1 MFQYIAFLKGINVGG
16 KNIVKMTD
24 LTNLL
29 TSHNYYNVK
38 TYIQSGNIIFET
50 NNPDMNHIKN
60 EIKNL
65 ISTEYNISTSVIL
78 LTSNE
83 LDSILENNPFLKR
96 KDFNSK
102 YMYFTLSDDKL
113 KNINISIDIEKFFPD
128 EFIINN
134 ICTYVYTPRGY
145 GKTKLTNTFF
155 ENKLKIS
162 ATTRNLNTLNSINQ
176 AVNK

>member
-1 MFQYIAFLKGINVGG
+1 
-16 KNIVKMTD
+16 
-24 LTNLL
+24 
-29 TSHNYYNVK
+29 
-38 TYIQSGNIIFET
+38 
-50 NNPDMNHIKN
+50 
-60 EIKNL
+60 
-65 ISTEYNISTSVIL
+65 
-78 LTSNE
+78 
-83 LDSILENNPFLKR
+83 
-96 KDFNSK
+96 
-102 YMYFTLSDDKL
+102 MYFTLSDDKL